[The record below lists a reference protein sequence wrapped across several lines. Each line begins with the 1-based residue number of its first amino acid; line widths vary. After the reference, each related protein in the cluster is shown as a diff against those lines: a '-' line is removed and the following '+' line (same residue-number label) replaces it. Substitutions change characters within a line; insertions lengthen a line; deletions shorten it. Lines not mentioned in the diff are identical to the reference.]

1 MAVLKM
7 YAELTHRARHSLF
20 ESLRVELLL
29 LITLAVMAP
38 APLLGRYLLPGIDS
52 RPIDYAVIAAAFGAG
67 VGLLLLRRVSAFPGT
82 TIFGYI
88 LPSFLTSYGLAVAV
102 MFLARADYSRLYL
115 AVSLLVAVAVSFA
128 VRFHLDKATSQRFY
142 YVPAGNM
149 SVVDQTPEVEWIP
162 LLSAE
167 VPTVRRA
174 VIVADLR
181 HDHADQW
188 ERMLAEA
195 AIRGHVVYHVKQIA
209 ESLTGRVAIEHLS
222 ENSFG
227 SLMPNLA
234 YVKFKRVIDVIGTLF
249 ILPVLIPL
257 LVLIALAI
265 RLDSRGPVFFMQRR
279 MGFRGEPFTVI
290 KFRTMRP
297 RDESADRDDCVTQDD
312 DDRITRLG
320 RFLRRTRLDELP
332 QAFNVLRGE
341 MSWIGP
347 RPEAIPLSEWYE
359 AEIPHYRYR
368 HIVRPGISGWAQ
380 VNQGHVADLNAVHL
394 KLHYDFFY
402 IKNFSA
408 WLDLLILFRT
418 VATVT
423 SGFGAK

>member
-257 LVLIALAI
+257 LALIALAI

>member
-1 MAVLKM
+1 MLKM
-7 YAELTHRARHSLF
+7 YAELTHRPRNSLF
-20 ESLRVELLL
+20 ESMRVELLVL
-29 LITLAVMAP
+29 LVLAVAAP
-38 APLLGRYLLPGIDS
+38 APLLGRYLVPGLAS
-52 RPIDYAVIAAAFGAG
+52 RPTDYAVIAAGFAVTLG
-67 VGLLLLRRVSAFPGT
+67 VVLLRRVSAFPGT
-82 TIFGYI
+82 TVFGYI
-88 LPSFLTSYGLAVAV
+88 LPSFVSSYGIALAAL
-102 MFLARADYSRLYL
+102 FLARADYSRLYL
-115 AVSLLVAVAVSFA
+115 AASFLIAVAVAFA
-128 VRFHLDKATSQRFY
+128 LRFHLDKTTALRFY
-142 YVPAGNM
+142 YVTTGDM

-162 LLSAE
+162 LLSPE

-181 HDHADQW
+181 HDHPDAW

-195 AIRGHVVYHVKQIA
+195 AIRGHLVYHVKQVA

-234 YVKFKRVIDVIGTLF
+234 YVKIKRLIDVIGTLF
-249 ILPVLIPL
+249 IMPVLLPVLG
-257 LVLIALAI
+257 VIAIAI
-265 RLDSRGPVFFMQRR
+265 RLDSRGPVLFTQQR

-297 RDESADRDDCVTQDD
+297 RDEMQGRDDCVTLDE

-320 RFLRRTRLDELP
+320 RFLRRSRLDELP

-359 AEIPHYRYR
+359 VEIPHYRYR

-380 VNQGHVADLNAVHL
+380 VNQGHVADLSSVNL

-418 VATVT
+418 VATVV

>member
-1 MAVLKM
+1 M
-7 YAELTHRARHSLF
+7 YAELTHRSRHSLF
-20 ESLRVELLL
+20 ESLRVEVLLL
-29 LITLAVMAP
+29 FTLAVMAP

-52 RPIDYAVIAAAFGAG
+52 RPIDYAVIAAGFGAV

>member
-1 MAVLKM
+1 MLKM
-7 YAELTHRARHSLF
+7 YAELTHRSRHSLF
-20 ESLRVELLL
+20 ESLRVEVLLL
-29 LITLAVMAP
+29 FTLAVMAP

-52 RPIDYAVIAAAFGAG
+52 RPIDYAVIAAGFGAV

>member
-1 MAVLKM
+1 MLKM
-7 YAELTHRARHSLF
+7 YAELTHRSRYSLF
-20 ESLRVELLL
+20 ESLRVEALLL
-29 LITLAVMAP
+29 VVLAVMVP
-38 APLLGRYLLPGIDS
+38 ALLFDRGVLPIRSPGV
-52 RPIDYAVIAAAFGAG
+52 DYAVVAAGFG
-67 VGLLLLRRVSAFPGT
+67 VVFGLILLRRVSAFPGT

-88 LPSFLTSYGLAVAV
+88 LPSFASSYGLALAAL
-102 MFLARADYSRLYL
+102 FLTRENYSRAYL
-115 AVSLLVAVAVSFA
+115 AASFVIAVAVAFA
-128 VRFHLDKATSQRFY
+128 LRFHLAKTTVQRFY
-142 YVPAGNM
+142 YVPAGQM

-162 LLSAE
+162 LLTPE

-181 HDHADQW
+181 HDHEDAW

-195 AIRGHVVYHVKQIA
+195 VIRGHVVYHAKQIT

-234 YVKFKRVIDVIGTLF
+234 YVKVKRVLDVIGTLAM
-249 ILPVLIPL
+249 LPL
-257 LVLIALAI
+257 LLPLLAVIAIAI
-265 RLDSRGPVFFMQRR
+265 RLDSRGSVLFTQQR

-297 RDESADRDDCVTQDD
+297 RDPGADRDDCVTQDD

-320 RFLRRTRLDELP
+320 RFLRRSRLDELP

-347 RPEAIPLSEWYE
+347 RPEAIPLSKWYE

-380 VNQGHVADLNAVHL
+380 VNQGHVADLKSVNL

-418 VATVT
+418 VGTVI

>member
-1 MAVLKM
+1 M
-7 YAELTHRARHSLF
+7 YAELTHRARHSVF

-29 LITLAVMAP
+29 LLTLAVIAP
-38 APLLGRYLLPGIDS
+38 APLLGRYLLPGIES

-67 VGLLLLRRVSAFPGT
+67 TGLLLLRRVSAFPGT

-115 AVSLLVAVAVSFA
+115 AVSLLVAVGATFA

-249 ILPVLIPL
+249 ILPVLVPFL
-257 LVLIALAI
+257 ALIALAI
-265 RLDSRGPVFFMQRR
+265 RLDSRGPVFFTQRR

-297 RDESADRDDCVTQDD
+297 RDESADRDDCVTQDE

-332 QAFNVLRGE
+332 QAFNVLRGD

-380 VNQGHVADLNAVHL
+380 VNQGHVADLTSVNL

>member
-1 MAVLKM
+1 M

-29 LITLAVMAP
+29 LLTLAVIAP
-38 APLLGRYLLPGIDS
+38 APLLGRYLLPGIES

-67 VGLLLLRRVSAFPGT
+67 TGLLLLRRVSAFPGT

-115 AVSLLVAVAVSFA
+115 AVSLLVAVAVTFA

-257 LVLIALAI
+257 LAVIALAI
-265 RLDSRGPVFFMQRR
+265 RLDSRGPVFFTQRR

-297 RDESADRDDCVTQDD
+297 RDESADRDDCVTQDE

-380 VNQGHVADLNAVHL
+380 VNQGHVADLTSVNL

>member
-1 MAVLKM
+1 MLKM
-7 YAELTHRARHSLF
+7 YAELTHRPRKSIF

-29 LITLAVMAP
+29 LLVLAVVVP
-38 APLLGRYLLPGIDS
+38 APLLGRYLLPGIAA
-52 RPIDYAVIAAAFGAG
+52 RPIDYAVVAAAFG
-67 VGLLLLRRVSAFPGT
+67 VTFGLVLLRRVSAFPGT
-82 TIFGYI
+82 TVFGFI
-88 LPSFLTSYGLAVAV
+88 IPSFATSYGITLAAL
-102 MFLARADYSRLYL
+102 FLSRADYSRLYL
-115 AVSLLVAVAVSFA
+115 AASFLIAIGVAFA
-128 VRFHLDKATSQRFY
+128 LRFHLDKRTAQRFF
-142 YVPAGNM
+142 YVPAGDM
-149 SVVDQTPEVEWIP
+149 SVVDHTPGVEWVP
-162 LLSAE
+162 LLSPE

-181 HDHADQW
+181 HDHVDAW

-209 ESLTGRVAIEHLS
+209 ESLTGRVSIEHLA

-234 YVKFKRVIDVIGTLF
+234 YVKGKRLIDVIGTLF
-249 ILPVLIPL
+249 ILPVLLP
-257 LVLIALAI
+257 VLGIIALAI
-265 RLDSRGPVFFMQRR
+265 RLDSRGPVLFTQQR

-297 RDESADRDDCVTQDD
+297 QAEVAGRDDCVTVDE

-380 VNQGHVADLNAVHL
+380 VNQGHVADLNSVNL

-418 VATVT
+418 IATVI

>member
-1 MAVLKM
+1 MMLKM
-7 YAELTHRARHSLF
+7 YAELTHRRRDSVF

-29 LITLAVMAP
+29 LLVLAVAAP
-38 APLLGRYLLPGIDS
+38 APLLGRYLLPGIAAT
-52 RPIDYAVIAAAFGAG
+52 PVDYAVVAAAFG
-67 VGLLLLRRVSAFPGT
+67 VTFGLVLLRRVSAFPGT
-82 TIFGYI
+82 TVFGYI
-88 LPSFLTSYGLAVAV
+88 IPSFTTSYGIALVAL
-102 MFLARADYSRLYL
+102 FLSRADYSRVYL
-115 AVSLLVAVAVSFA
+115 AASFVIA
-128 VRFHLDKATSQRFY
+128 TGLAFALRFHLSKATAQRFY
-142 YVPAGNM
+142 YVRGGDM
-149 SVVDQTPEVEWIP
+149 SVVDHTPGVEWTL
-162 LLSAE
+162 LLSPE

-181 HDHADQW
+181 HDHADAW

-195 AIRGHVVYHVKQIA
+195 AILGHVVYHVKQIA

-234 YVKFKRVIDVIGTLF
+234 YVKIKRFIDVVGTLL
-249 ILPVLIPL
+249 IMPVLLPTL
-257 LVLIALAI
+257 GVIALAI
-265 RLDSRGPVFFMQRR
+265 RVDSRGPVLFTQQR
-279 MGFRGEPFTVI
+279 MGFRGEPFTVF
-290 KFRTMRP
+290 KFRTMHP
-297 RDESADRDDCVTQDD
+297 RNELANRDDCMTADED
-312 DDRITRLG
+312 ARITRIG
-320 RFLRRTRLDELP
+320 RFLRRSRLDELP

-380 VNQGHVADLNAVHL
+380 VNQGHVADLTSVNL

-418 VATVT
+418 IGTVI

>member
-1 MAVLKM
+1 M

-257 LVLIALAI
+257 LALIALAI